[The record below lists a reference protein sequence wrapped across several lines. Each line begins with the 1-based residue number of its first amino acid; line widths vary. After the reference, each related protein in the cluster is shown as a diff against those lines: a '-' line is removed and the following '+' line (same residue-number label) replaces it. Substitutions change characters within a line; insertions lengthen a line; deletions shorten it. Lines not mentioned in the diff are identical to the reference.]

1 MPKKPTS
8 KKKAKKPEK
17 EATSKEDVMENP
29 EYLRKSGKLITD
41 ALRKGMDVLQLDN
54 GDVVTTGTKV
64 IVTRYTWDEKAGK
77 MVKSRARQKHP
88 LKQ

>member
-1 MPKKPTS
+1 MPKKPTN
-8 KKKAKKPEK
+8 KKSAKKPEK
-17 EATSKEDVMENP
+17 EAASEADVMDNP

-64 IVTRYTWDEKAGK
+64 IVTRYTWDEKTGK
-77 MVKSRARQKHP
+77 MVKSSARQKHP
-88 LKQ
+88 LKK